1 MEGFLKISC
10 LYRIGGLEKH
20 SSMDVKPMSKLK
32 VGMSKLCKFRCL
44 IENHSY
50 MHMKLESCMSPVTS
64 WQVLGV
70 IGGRF
75 SENFMFILIWMLGKT

>member
-44 IENHSY
+44 IENHRY
-50 MHMKLESCMSPVTS
+50 MHMKLESCISPVTS
-64 WQVLGV
+64 CQVVGV
-70 IGGRF
+70 FGARF
-75 SENFMFILIWMLGKT
+75 FEIFMV